1 MQLKKTNKY
10 KLTKRI
16 VENVEPDESKRIV
29 LWDAEITGFC
39 VRIYPSGKK
48 TYFLQYRNKDRKSH
62 TIKIGVHGNI
72 TTKFA
77 REKALKIS
85 LSINSGED
93 PSLASPPKEENY
105 TILNLAEEYLKYRA
119 KIIKVPKG
127 YREDKAVLNEVVLKK
142 YGSVNVKSISTF
154 DLQKLHSELQ
164 KTPYKA
170 NRVRALL
177 GKMFSLAIQWGWR
190 SDNPINGVEKYNEYE
205 RPRWLNDEELQRL
218 WAILGSHYNQ
228 SEANAIR
235 LLLLTGSRRGE
246 VLHATWDQF
255 DLEKEVWTKP
265 AHTTKHKRM
274 EHLSLSI
281 QTIEILKNM
290 KAQSDSSFLFPS
302 KITGESLQ
310 GIKKAWDTIKT
321 RANLADVRLRDLRN
335 THTAH
340 LVSSGVNLN
349 IVESS

>member
-1 MQLKKTNKY
+1 MHLKKTNKY
-10 KLTKRI
+10 KLTKQI
-16 VENVEPDESKRIV
+16 VESIEPDESKRIV
-29 LWDAEITGFC
+29 LWDIEITGFC
-39 VRIYPSGKK
+39 IRIYPSGKK
-48 TYFLQYRNKDRKSH
+48 TYFFQYRNKDRKSH
-62 TIKIGVHGNI
+62 IIKIGVHGNI

-85 LSINSGED
+85 LSISSGED
-93 PSLASPPKEENY
+93 PSLTSPPKEENH
-105 TILNLAEEYLKYRA
+105 TILNLAEEYLKYHARI
-119 KIIKVPKG
+119 KKVPKG

-142 YGSVNVKSISTF
+142 YGSVKVKSISTF

-177 GKMFSLAIQWGWR
+177 SKMFSLAIQWGWR
-190 SDNPINGVEKYNEYE
+190 SDNPINGVEEYVEYE
-205 RPRWLNDEELQRL
+205 RLRLLNDAELQRL
-218 WAILGSHYNQ
+218 WAVLDAHYNQ

-246 VLHATWDQF
+246 VLQATWDQF
-255 DLEKEVWTKP
+255 DLEKEVWAKP
-265 AHTTKHKRM
+265 AHTTKQKRM

-310 GIKKAWDTIKT
+310 GIKKAWDAIKS
-321 RANLADVRLRDLRN
+321 RANLADVHLRDLRY
-335 THTAH
+335 TRLSH
-340 LVSSGVNLN
+340 LVSSGLT
-349 IVESS
+349 

>member
-1 MQLKKTNKY
+1 MRTEYAIKKTNKY

-48 TYFLQYRNKDRKSH
+48 TYFFQYRNKDRKSH
-62 TIKIGVHGNI
+62 IIKIGVHGNI

-85 LSINSGED
+85 LSISLGED
-93 PSLASPPKEENY
+93 SSLNPPQEDNH
-105 TILNLAEEYLKYRA
+105 TILNLAEEYLKHHV
-119 KIIKVPKG
+119 KIKKVQKG

-142 YGSVNVKSISTF
+142 YGSVKVKSISTF
-154 DLQKLHSELQ
+154 DLQKLHSELE

-177 GKMFSLAIQWGWR
+177 SKMFSLAIQWGWR

-218 WAILGSHYNQ
+218 WTILDAHYNQ

-235 LLLLTGSRRGE
+235 LLLLTGSRRDE
-246 VLHATWDQF
+246 VLQATWNQF
-255 DLEKEVWTKP
+255 DLEKEVWAKP
-265 AHTTKHKRM
+265 AHTTKQKRM

-310 GIKKAWDTIKT
+310 GIKKAWNTIKT
-321 RANLADVRLRDLRN
+321 RANLADVHLRDLRY
-335 THTAH
+335 TRLSH
-340 LVSSGVNLN
+340 LVSSGLT
-349 IVESS
+349 